1 MQTNKDAQRG
11 PSEVPSAPSSIGR
24 TTSYLGPS
32 LQIKGEITGNED
44 LKLDSKVEGLIS
56 IGGFRLTIG
65 PSAHVAA
72 DIVAREAV
80 ISGEVTGDISA
91 YDRIEIKKSASVVG
105 DLSTGKIMIEEGA
118 YLKGGVEIGSN
129 NTQIGT
135 DLDTL
140 LSGAKKTEKSK
151 AGEIGLNFDPNHHS
165 TPVI

>member
-1 MQTNKDAQRG
+1 
-11 PSEVPSAPSSIGR
+11 
-24 TTSYLGPS
+24 
-32 LQIKGEITGNED
+32 
-44 LKLDSKVEGLIS
+44 
-56 IGGFRLTIG
+56 
-65 PSAHVAA
+65 
-72 DIVAREAV
+72 
-80 ISGEVTGDISA
+80 
-91 YDRIEIKKSASVVG
+91 VG

-165 TPVI
+165 TPAI